1 MKNMFFLYNIIAI
14 ESPLDMK
21 SEKLLL
27 CAAAVVAI
35 IVICMYMHHTKE
47 GYNNQP
53 LSGMNYMRRTP
64 VTYALKTNGMSENP
78 HYRADTGD
86 KLVPLEYSTIN
97 FWDPSP
103 HKYPPPVR
111 RATEIANDSKTRLD
125 LVEAGDMGW
134 YRYLWNIP
142 QSDYP
147 APLGTVYEADAVD
160 IDKTRQPLYDPSFHY
175 DDILG
180 N

>member
-1 MKNMFFLYNIIAI
+1 MKT
-14 ESPLDMK
+14 
-21 SEKLLL
+21 EKLLMWVV
-27 CAAAVVAI
+27 AAVAVVAI
-35 IVICMYMHHTKE
+35 IMYMKKPTQE

-64 VTYALKTNGMSENP
+64 VTYALKTDGMSENP

-125 LVEAGDMGW
+125 LIESGDMGW
-134 YRYLWNIP
+134 YRFLYNVPRDNHL
-142 QSDYP
+142 
-147 APLGTVYEADAVD
+147 ALGAVYDSDAVD
-160 IDKTRQPLYDPSFHY
+160 IDKDRDPLYAGQFHY
-175 DDILG
+175 NVLLG
-180 N
+180 R